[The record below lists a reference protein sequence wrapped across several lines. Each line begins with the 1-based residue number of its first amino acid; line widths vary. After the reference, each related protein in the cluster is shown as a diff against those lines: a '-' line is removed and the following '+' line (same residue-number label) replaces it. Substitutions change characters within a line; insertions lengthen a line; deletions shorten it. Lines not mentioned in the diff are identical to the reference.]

1 MQKKVTAIA
10 VIIVIAL
17 AGIGAYYFTSSH
29 TSQST
34 YSRNPE
40 SISIGVPPLE
50 SAALIHIAK
59 DQHFFAGNGL
69 NVTIKNY
76 EPAIAGIDGV
86 LAGVVDLAGVSEYAV
101 VVNAF
106 RKENISIIA
115 SGDEIQSVYLIGRR
129 DRGIENV
136 TDLEGKEIGIPL
148 GTNVDFYLAR
158 FLNLHGID
166 PRDVA
171 IKDVRPAQFVNATVN
186 GEVDG
191 IICWQPYIDE
201 IQDRLG
207 EGIVIW
213 PAQSSQ
219 LVYGVM
225 VCRNDWAAQHP
236 ELIERFLKSLDQASE
251 YAINHPDEAKAIVQR
266 ELHFSD
272 AYMKAVWPENHF
284 SLSLDQSLITAM
296 EDEGRWMINSNK
308 TREKK
313 IPDYRSYIYTKGL
326 EEIKPESVNIIR

>member
-1 MQKKVTAIA
+1 MQKKVKAIA
-10 VIIVIAL
+10 VIIVLAL

-29 TSQST
+29 TT
-34 YSRNPE
+34 YSGNRE
-40 SISIGVPPLE
+40 SIKIGVPPLE
-50 SAALIHIAK
+50 SAALIYIAE
-59 DQHFFAGNGL
+59 DQNFFARNGL
-69 NVTIKNY
+69 NVTMKNY

-86 LAGVVDLAGVSEYAV
+86 LTGVVDLAGASEYAV

-136 TDLEGKEIGIPL
+136 TDLKGKKIGIPL

-191 IICWQPYIDE
+191 IICWQPYINE

-207 EGIVIW
+207 DSIVIW

-219 LVYGVM
+219 LVYGVI
-225 VCRNDWAAQHP
+225 VCQEDWAAQHP

-251 YAINHPDEAKAIVQR
+251 YAIDHPNAAKAIVQR

-272 AYMKAVWPENHF
+272 TYMAAVWPENHF

-296 EDEGRWMINSNK
+296 EDEGRWMINSNL

-313 IPDYRSYIYTKGL
+313 IPDYRNYIYTKGL
-326 EEIKPESVNIIR
+326 EEIKPESVNIIM